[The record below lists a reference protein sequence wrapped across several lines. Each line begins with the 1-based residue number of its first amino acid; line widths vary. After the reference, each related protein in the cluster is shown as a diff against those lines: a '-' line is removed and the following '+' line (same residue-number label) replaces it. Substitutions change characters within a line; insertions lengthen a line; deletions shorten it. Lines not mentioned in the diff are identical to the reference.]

1 MPDLFNQKAA
11 RYDMESAE
19 ENLIMYKTDLRLN
32 VQYLDAKK
40 VFPSFKLGGTSTQ
53 ANVTTFIRE
62 LHKHFE
68 EKKPDYVQKC
78 PLFFD
83 WIESR
88 ITNVANYVNEA
99 INLMDLIWFN
109 GA

>member
-1 MPDLFNQKAA
+1 
-11 RYDMESAE
+11 MESSE
-19 ENLIMYKTDLRLN
+19 ENLIMCKTDVRLD

-40 VFPSFKLGGTSTQ
+40 VFPSFKLGGALAQ
-53 ANVTTFIRE
+53 ANVTVFICK

-68 EKKPDYVQKC
+68 EKKPDYVRKC

-83 WIESR
+83 WIDTR
-88 ITNVANYVNEA
+88 ITDVANYVNEA
-99 INLMDLIWFN
+99 IESMHLIWFD